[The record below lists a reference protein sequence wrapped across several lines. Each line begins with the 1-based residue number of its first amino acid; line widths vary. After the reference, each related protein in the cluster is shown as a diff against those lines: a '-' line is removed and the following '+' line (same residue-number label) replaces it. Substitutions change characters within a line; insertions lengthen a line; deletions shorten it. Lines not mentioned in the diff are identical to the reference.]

1 MRHPINDQTTVVSYP
16 STPRVEKLEI
26 VDVPEKF
33 EIVDGPKKLDDDVIE
48 KFANLATER
57 IMEKIKERRLL
68 TRLWRK
74 LRKQIS

>member
-16 STPRVEKLEI
+16 STPRVEKFEI
-26 VDVPEKF
+26 VPEKF

-48 KFANLATER
+48 KFANLATEK

-74 LRKQIS
+74 LRKQISRT